1 MDLDDF
7 ISISDAARE
16 HGSNRATI
24 YRALDDGR
32 LNGVEIA
39 GRTVVVRDEKWD
51 EFEPMERGSRHPNYG
66 KGDD

>member
-7 ISISDAARE
+7 ISISDAARK
-16 HGSNRATI
+16 HDANRATI

-32 LNGVEIA
+32 LNGVEVA
-39 GRTVVVRDEKWD
+39 GRTVVVRDDNWD